1 MHERTKKHGGKC
13 MCVEGHL
20 LAKDIVNIYQR
31 ILRSFI
37 QVFFSDHGAL
47 INRCFY
53 LTIIESVGQKKDL
66 DNMDRGLITL
76 L

>member
-1 MHERTKKHGGKC
+1 MKERRNTAESVYVRRRPLISERYSKYLPKNFPK
-13 MCVEGHL
+13 L
-20 LAKDIVNIYQR
+20 YP
-31 ILRSFI
+31 SFC
-37 QVFFSDHGAL
+37 SDHGAL

>member
-1 MHERTKKHGGKC
+1 MAESV
-13 MCVEGHL
+13 CVEGHL